1 MVGTEEISDMQV
13 ITVTLSPVFDKTLWI
28 RNFSIGKTFLA
39 SQSETYAGG
48 KGVNVSRAL
57 LNFSI
62 RTTATGILGDEG
74 KDTYRRL
81 LDADGI
87 EHAFFITRGPVRT
100 NITVVSPETG
110 RETHLREKGLSVHNS
125 VLLEFAGKLQE
136 LKDKSIN
143 EFAAGLHEKIVSRF
157 PVLFIFAGGLPT
169 GLSQH
174 TYRELIETVT
184 EWKCPSILDASG
196 EAFREGVRAAPLLIK
211 PNMREVGD
219 ALGFLPSS
227 NTDFIKAVETFHN
240 MGTERVMISRGK
252 DGIVYSC
259 GNGILEARL
268 VIKHPINTVGSGDCA
283 VAGGVIGIIRNLS
296 DEDTAR
302 LACAMGGANTLI
314 SGAGRFSK
322 DEANKLLEQVQLDYL
337 KNPV

>member
-1 MVGTEEISDMQV
+1 MVGIEEITDMQV

-28 RNFSIGKTFLA
+28 RNFSTGNTFLA
-39 SQSETYAGG
+39 SRSETYAGG

-62 RTTATGILGDEG
+62 HTTATGILGDEG
-74 KDTYRRL
+74 KDAYHRL

-87 EHAFFITRGPVRT
+87 EHDFFIIRGAVRT

-110 RETHLREKGLSVHNS
+110 RETHLREKGFSVRNT
-125 VLLEFAGKLQE
+125 VLTEFAGKLQE

-143 EFAAGLHEKIVSRF
+143 GLSAELHEKAVSRL

-169 GLSQH
+169 GLSKH
-174 TYRELIETVT
+174 TYGELIETVKG
-184 EWKCPSILDASG
+184 WKCSSMLDASG
-196 EAFREGVRAAPLLIK
+196 EAFREGVRAAPLFIK
-211 PNMREVGD
+211 PNMREVED

-227 NTDFIKAVETFHN
+227 KTDFIKAVETFHS

-268 VIKHPINTVGSGDCA
+268 VIEHPINTVGSGDCA
-283 VAGGVIGIIRNLS
+283 VAGGVIGIIQNLS